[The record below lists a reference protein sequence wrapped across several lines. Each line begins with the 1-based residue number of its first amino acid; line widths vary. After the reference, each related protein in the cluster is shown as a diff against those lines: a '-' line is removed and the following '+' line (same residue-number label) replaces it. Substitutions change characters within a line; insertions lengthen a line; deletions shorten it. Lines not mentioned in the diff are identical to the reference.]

1 LITVEPMDSVGGLVG
16 TDLDVLIRT
25 TAGALTEVIG
35 HESGTYT
42 AELTSTNCPDDPA
55 EVTAAVE
62 GVLLDVSALVW
73 LTCDEI
79 RDAIFEVEPD
89 RIPGNGE
96 QCSTVTVTPLLSG
109 DEPIG
114 PSQAV
119 TMETSFG
126 DLGPVI
132 DLGDGTYQASF
143 CSDTCN
149 DTQPAVITATVNG
162 VSLVSLSP
170 SLVGRVTVFCIA
182 VDAAASLLS
191 AAPSEILAD
200 NQAAATVTVTPI
212 DNTGEIMGSG
222 LNVVIHSSLGRL
234 TEVEDLGDGTYVAL
248 LTAQVPGVAN
258 IGATVNGVD
267 IAATAQVGLLD
278 PALRPGIESLEL
290 EYELHS
296 GMPAA
301 GARVEMLIRVTSN
314 LDTDLENATLL
325 LYVLENGAQI
335 VDGIQ
340 IDGEDAESSALTAT
354 RTDGVVVMLP
364 TIGTAAI
371 EVTYSVE
378 IERNA
383 DAAIK
388 LLAQAMHTDGEPLSA
403 VASALLT
410 LGQINLPTAASQEA
424 CGCATTN
431 RPGDPL
437 AWLLVFGGLLLVR
450 RRTRR

>member
-1 LITVEPMDSVGGLVG
+1 
-16 TDLDVLIRT
+16 
-25 TAGALTEVIG
+25 
-35 HESGTYT
+35 
-42 AELTSTNCPDDPA
+42 
-55 EVTAAVE
+55 
-62 GVLLDVSALVW
+62 
-73 LTCDEI
+73 
-79 RDAIFEVEPD
+79 
-89 RIPGNGE
+89 
-96 QCSTVTVTPLLSG
+96 
-109 DEPIG
+109 
-114 PSQAV
+114 
-119 TMETSFG
+119 
-126 DLGPVI
+126 
-132 DLGDGTYQASF
+132 
-143 CSDTCN
+143 
-149 DTQPAVITATVNG
+149 
-162 VSLVSLSP
+162 
-170 SLVGRVTVFCIA
+170 VGRVTVFCIA

-222 LNVVIHSSLGRL
+222 LNVVVHSSLGRL

-410 LGQINLPTAASQEA
+410 LGQIPESTAAASQEA
-424 CGCATTN
+424 CGCATTTQ
-431 RPGDPL
+431 PGDHL
-437 AWLLVFGGLLLVR
+437 AWLLVFGGLLMVR
-450 RRTRR
+450 RKIRSEYS